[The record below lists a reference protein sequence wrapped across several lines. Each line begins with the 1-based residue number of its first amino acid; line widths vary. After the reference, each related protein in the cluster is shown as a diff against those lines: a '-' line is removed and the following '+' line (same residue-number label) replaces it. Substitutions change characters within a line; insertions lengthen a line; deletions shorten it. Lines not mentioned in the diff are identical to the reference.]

1 MDASWADCKSKKPSF
16 WSVIF
21 SYSTQPPISWLDCDL
36 WRKVDVIQQLAVTS
50 SMAGQRRG
58 SKALPKAKLAPEKDQ
73 SHCLVASCLS
83 DPLQLLESQRNH
95 DIWEVCWANRWDA
108 LKTATSAA
116 GTGQQKGSNSP
127 WQPPTT
133 QHTANVSEL
142 EPIRPWSFP
151 SSAIFTWPLTNWQP
165 LVQASW
171 QLFAGKT
178 PPQPPGGRKC
188 FPRVH
193 WVLKHGLLCYR
204 NERSYFLL
212 GKMYQL

>member
-50 SMAGQRRG
+50 SMAGQRRC

-108 LKTATSAA
+108 QKIAMPAA
-116 GTGQQKGSNSP
+116 STGQKTGPNSSP
-127 WQPPTT
+127 WQHPTARHTIHATKFCLIHHIHLTACRPAATFSSISTTFWRENASTTSRT
-133 QHTANVSEL
+133 QKRVPTVSKA
-142 EPIRPWSFP
+142 WT
-151 SSAIFTWPLTNWQP
+151 FTLQ
-165 LVQASW
+165 
-171 QLFAGKT
+171 
-178 PPQPPGGRKC
+178 
-188 FPRVH
+188 
-193 WVLKHGLLCYR
+193 
-204 NERSYFLL
+204 E
-212 GKMYQL
+212 